1 MVVENQNT
9 HDQKEHYIRLIE
21 TQKNIFNRYIDIQR
35 ISKNAGDGCFSLVFS
50 ARDTLNKGEEV
61 ALKFY
66 DPSLI
71 GDSYRLKCFHR
82 EAEILQDLRDQKNIL
97 PLVQEKTDLHLSL
110 KTKEGYLFPL
120 HLIFYSS
127 KLAKFNIADY
137 IYNQKTNYLI
147 NILFFREICKAVQRI
162 HKKGIMHRDLKPGNF
177 LVYNKKYVC
186 LSDFGTARYSTSQL
200 LHIRDHYVMPV
211 GDVRYTAL
219 EIWCGLHF
227 SDDFNFLADFYS
239 LGTIL
244 FELFA
249 KTTLNTNIFNTRELV
264 EMSLTFNKFA
274 EYDRKKYFDSIIGG
288 FSKNRKL
295 PSIREYDN
303 NIPKTIAN
311 EVDRLYRSLACLDYR
326 RRQIDFKRIFNRIN
340 ICEKVI
346 KYYKKIEKMKKKK
359 EDRLCKILPLK
370 NKVKRD

>member
-1 MVVENQNT
+1 MAVSNQNNLN
-9 HDQKEHYIRLIE
+9 QKESYIKLIE
-21 TQKNIFNRYIDIQR
+21 SQSIICNRYVDIRR
-35 ISKNAGDGCFSLVFS
+35 INENAGDGCFSLVFN
-50 ARDTLNKGEEV
+50 ARDTLNKEEEV

-97 PLVQEKTDLHLSL
+97 PLVQEKTDLNLSL
-110 KTKEGYLFPL
+110 KTEEGYLFPL

-127 KLAKFNIADY
+127 KLARFNITDY
-137 IYNQKTNYLI
+137 IYNQKTDYLT

-186 LSDFGTARYSTSQL
+186 LSDFGTARYSTSQS

-227 SDDFNFLADFYS
+227 YDYFNFLADIYS

-249 KTTLNTNIFNTRELV
+249 KTTLNTNIFNTSELL

-288 FSKNRKL
+288 FSKNREL

-303 NIPKTIAN
+303 NIPKTILN
-311 EVDRLYRSLACLDYR
+311 EIDRLYKSLACLDYR
-326 RRQIDFKRIFNRIN
+326 RRQIDFHIIFNRIN

-359 EDRLCKILPLK
+359 EDRLC
-370 NKVKRD
+370 